1 MCWLIWS
8 RKAMDDPLSI
18 GLSLLILM
26 VVLLLSGF
34 WLAMGLMAVGI
45 LGGLFFSNLPI
56 GDIITRL
63 QFGQSA
69 SFILLAIPMFVLMG
83 QLLYVSGIVDTLY
96 QGLSPFVARLPGK
109 LLQTNIVASSMMSAI
124 TGSSV
129 ATCATIAGIAVPA
142 LKSKGYSPGPVVGTI
157 GGASLGLLIPPSIFF
172 IVYGMLTE
180 QSIRDL
186 YIAGI
191 LPGVM
196 IEVMF
201 MIAIGILAVVRPGLT
216 PGRESFTKRDYM
228 MAVPR
233 IVPVLFLMLLVLGVM
248 YLGITT
254 VTEAAAVGVVG
265 SVVICAVNRRLNWK
279 VMRDSLLHTMRT
291 TGMIVFIMM
300 AALSVSNI
308 LGYFNIPTTLADAL
322 IGTELPRAVVFGL
335 IIIMYIL
342 LGTFLDGMSMIL
354 LTLPVIFPII
364 TAYGYDPLWFA
375 VFLCIMIEI
384 GQMTP
389 PLGFDLYVL
398 QNVTRLPL
406 SYIFRWQVPFIII
419 MLLGAILLYVFPQIA
434 LVLVGTGG

>member
-1 MCWLIWS
+1 
-8 RKAMDDPLSI
+8 MDDPLSI
-18 GLSLLILM
+18 GLSLLIVM

-45 LGGLFFSNLPI
+45 VGGLLFSDLPI
-56 GDIITRL
+56 GNIITRL
-63 QFGQSA
+63 QFGQA
-69 SFILLAIPMFVLMG
+69 ANFILLAIPMFVLMG
-83 QLLYVSGIVDTLY
+83 QLLYVSGIVDMLY
-96 QGLSPFVARLPGK
+96 QGLSPFVARLPGR

-142 LKSKGYSPGPVVGTI
+142 LKGKGYSPGPVVGTI

-186 YIAGI
+186 YVAGV
-191 LPGVM
+191 LPGIM

-201 MIAIGILAVVRPGLT
+201 MVAIGILTVVRPGLT
-216 PGRESFTKRDYM
+216 PERERFAKRDYL
-228 MAVPR
+228 MALPR
-233 IVPVLFLMLLVLGVM
+233 VAPVLLLILLVLGVM

-265 SVVICAVNRRLNWK
+265 SVIICAANRRLSWK
-279 VMRDSLLHTMRT
+279 VTRDALLHTIRT
-291 TGMIVFIMM
+291 TGMIIFIMM

-308 LGYFNIPTTLADAL
+308 IGYFNIPTSLADAL
-322 IGTELPRAVVFGL
+322 IGTDLPRAFVFAL
-335 IIIMYIL
+335 IIVMYLI

-375 VFLCIMIEI
+375 VFLCVMIEI

-398 QNVTRLPL
+398 QNVTQLPL
-406 SYIFRWQVPFIII
+406 SYIFRWQIPFIAI
-419 MLLGAILLYVFPQIA
+419 MLLGAVLLYVFPQIA
-434 LVLVGTGG
+434 LVLVGGGR